1 MLHNKTSNKIYVF
14 SRLCRI
20 LTSLPGDSKYKKRI
34 KVLNISK
41 RFISYLLS
49 NCLIQCTSLTRRE
62 KRSIYSTH
70 SRPVKQA
77 LFTVRNNKLL
87 RDICTLFADYLY
99 STQLGNKL
107 KYTLTLISGM

>member
-1 MLHNKTSNKIYVF
+1 MPYFDEPAGRFKIQKTNKGTQHFKTFYKLFIIQLLDTMHISNKA
-14 SRLCRI
+14 
-20 LTSLPGDSKYKKRI
+20 GKAKYI
-34 KVLNISK
+34 
-41 RFISYLLS
+41 
-49 NCLIQCTSLTRRE
+49 E
-62 KRSIYSTH
+62 KRSTH